1 MQTKEA
7 ESEMTLPH
15 LFTSLIIDGSNLGK
29 LDLAVIADGDRQ
41 SKTGSKDSYAISITG
56 RLMSGFGGGYFLIKF
71 YKKQ

>member
-1 MQTKEA
+1 
-7 ESEMTLPH
+7 MTLPH

-41 SKTGSKDSYAISITG
+41 SKN
-56 RLMSGFGGGYFLIKF
+56 RLETLIRYLYHWTFDERLWGGYFLIKF